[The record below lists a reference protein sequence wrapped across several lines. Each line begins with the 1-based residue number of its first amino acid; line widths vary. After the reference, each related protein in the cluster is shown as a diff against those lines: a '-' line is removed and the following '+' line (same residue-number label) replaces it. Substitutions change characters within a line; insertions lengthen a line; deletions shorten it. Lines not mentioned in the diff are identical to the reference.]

1 MTKKTI
7 GQKIVAF
14 LPDIDIS
21 ASSEI
26 RGNLIGAAALI
37 SEEIDIAVADAFKT
51 GFEQA
56 VSGGKELTR
65 KVPQLKDAIPL
76 VPYTGGD
83 VTDEFWKSAGAALL
97 IFAFL
102 AGTGAAI
109 AGYGIAIHYA
119 NSQGCHQ

>member
-7 GQKIVAF
+7 DQKIVAF

-76 VPYTGGD
+76 VPY
-83 VTDEFWKSAGAALL
+83 
-97 IFAFL
+97 FADAKDRQGF
-102 AGTGAAI
+102 AAI
-109 AGYGIAIHYA
+109 IHA
-119 NSQGCHQ
+119 AKPAMREFKVTEAS